1 LRNTSRRARRG
12 EPTNDLLLDQGL
24 ADADDLGIPRERLV
38 DIQIAKGENVH
49 EVQSTTLLYGNEQ
62 ALKQALEAG
71 QNLGQS
77 ETSLS

>member
-1 LRNTSRRARRG
+1 MPQIGGTPLKL
-12 EPTNDLLLDQGL
+12 EYTNNEE
-24 ADADDLGIPRERLV
+24 ADASR
-38 DIQIAKGENVH
+38 IQIAKGENVH
-49 EVQSTTLLYGNEQ
+49 KVQSTTLLYGIEQ